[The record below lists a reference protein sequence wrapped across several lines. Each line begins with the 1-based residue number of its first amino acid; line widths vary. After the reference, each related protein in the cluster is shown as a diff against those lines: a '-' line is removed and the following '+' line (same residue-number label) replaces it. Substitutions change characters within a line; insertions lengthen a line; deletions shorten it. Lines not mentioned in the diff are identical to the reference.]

1 MAAPLDVPFDLRRV
15 AAATAVVIGV
25 AALAAL
31 VYLLLDVLLLL
42 FLGVVVAAALQPWHV
57 RLRRWGIPKGPA
69 VLMSYLVLFLGL
81 GLIALVVGPVLLEQ
95 MGTFAAQ
102 APATY
107 ASIRAHLQAS
117 AATPLH
123 LIGQRLPP
131 FERLVQTVADVTPQF
146 YQGAVGVTT
155 SIVEVF
161 VYFVTVLVIG
171 FYWTMEVP
179 RIERLVLSLL
189 PVGRR
194 ARVLAIWH
202 EIESKLGGFMRGEA
216 LAMLTIGAASAIG
229 YALIGLPN
237 VLALAVLAG
246 LLEAVPWIG
255 PVLGFVP
262 ALIVA
267 VPLGSHTVLLLI
279 GFTVILQ
286 LLENNVLIPRIM
298 QHTVGVSA
306 LVSVVAILGFG
317 TLYGLLGVFIA
328 IPMTA
333 VIQVLLDSLLVN
345 AEPLGEAE
353 GLVGSPWAGLRTRV
367 QALRQQARVRLRA
380 RTTRMGGLAGT
391 VDQVV
396 DAADEKIEVA
406 VARVEEIIAVAE
418 ETSEP
423 LVAGE
428 RAAVVETLREA
439 TDEIEQAVE
448 RVAGIVVAE
457 GSFDTSRT
465 AAKAA
470 PAAHILDRATQRID
484 EAMQDAESK
493 VVAAREESRGAHA
506 DEEG

>member
-1 MAAPLDVPFDLRRV
+1 M
-15 AAATAVVIGV
+15 I
-25 AALAAL
+25 
-31 VYLLLDVLLLL
+31 
-42 FLGVVVAAALQPWHV
+42 
-57 RLRRWGIPKGPA
+57 
-69 VLMSYLVLFLGL
+69 YLVLFLGL
-81 GLIALVVGPVLLEQ
+81 GLIALVIGPALLEQ
-95 MGTFAAQ
+95 MSTFAAQ

-107 ASIRAHLQAS
+107 ASIRSHLQAS
-117 AATPLH
+117 TATPLH
-123 LIGQRLPP
+123 VIGQRLPP
-131 FERLVQTVADVTPQF
+131 FERLVQMVADVAPQF

-179 RIERLVLSLL
+179 RVERLVVSLL

-194 ARVLAIWH
+194 ARVLAIWR

-229 YALIGLPN
+229 YAVIGLPN

-267 VPLGSHTVLLLI
+267 VPLGSHTVLLLV

-306 LVSVVAILGFG
+306 LVSVLAILGFG

-345 AEPLGEAE
+345 AESVGEPE
-353 GLVGSPWAGLRTRV
+353 GPVGSPWAGLRTRV

-380 RTTRMGGLAGT
+380 RTSRMGSDAGT
-391 VDQVV
+391 VDHVV
-396 DAADEKIEVA
+396 DAADQQIEVA
-406 VARVEEIIAVAE
+406 VGRVEEIIAVAE

-423 LVAGE
+423 MATEE
-428 RAAVVETLREA
+428 RAAVVETLRGA

-448 RVAGIVVAE
+448 RVATIVVAE
-457 GSFDTSRT
+457 DSLDTSQAALNGGPAGRT
-465 AAKAA
+465 
-470 PAAHILDRATQRID
+470 LDRATQRID
-484 EAMQDAESK
+484 EAMQDAESM
-493 VVAAREESRGAHA
+493 VVAAREESRGARA